1 MTTTTEDPGRTT
13 ARMGLFSRL
22 VGILTSPGDTFARVA
37 ADPRPLGMLLL
48 VMLVSAVCIGG
59 FFGTEVG
66 QQAFMDEQARR
77 MEAFGRQ
84 MSPQQQRGMEMILP
98 YMAYIGAGQALVF
111 IPVVTLVVSGIL
123 LAVFNPFLGGRA
135 TFKQLFTV
143 VVHSGAVIVVQQLFV
158 WPLNYVRE
166 SMSSATNLA
175 VFLPMLEETSFLAR
189 LLGTIDLFVVW
200 WMIVLAIGLSVLFR
214 RKFTSIVISLFVVYG
229 AIAVAVAAFMRG
241 GGS

>member
-1 MTTTTEDPGRTT
+1 MTTTEDSGRTT
-13 ARMGLFSRL
+13 ARMALFSRL
-22 VGILTSPGDTFARVA
+22 VGILTSPGATFARVV

-48 VMLVSAVCIGG
+48 VMLVSAVFIGG
-59 FFGTEVG
+59 FFSTEVG
-66 QQAFMDEQARR
+66 RQAFMDEQARR

-84 MSPQQQRGMEMILP
+84 VSPQQQRGMEMMLP
-98 YMAYIGAGQALVF
+98 YMAYLGAGQALVF
-111 IPVVTLVVSGIL
+111 IPVVTLVVSGLL

-143 VVHSGAVIVVQQLFV
+143 VVHSGAVIIVQQLFV

-175 VFLPMLEETSFLAR
+175 VFLPMLEENSFLTR
-189 LLGTIDLFVVW
+189 LLGTIDLFIVW
-200 WMIVLAIGLSVLFR
+200 WTIVLAIGLSVLYR
-214 RKFTSIVISLFVVYG
+214 RKLTPILISLFIVYG

>member
-1 MTTTTEDPGRTT
+1 MTTTEDPGRTT

-66 QQAFMDEQARR
+66 RQAFMDEQARR

-166 SMSSATNLA
+166 SMSNATNLA

-189 LLGTIDLFVVW
+189 LLGTIDLFIVW